1 MLCRLAKTSE
11 GIMMLPLQDATPDAS
26 STQSLRSFTA
36 SMQRKEKA
44 AQSKQSMVRQQSDA
58 VLAYLIL
65 QAICARCPAF
75 YDIQR
80 TTQLLTTYKAFVGCC
95 RHNLDLMRWSSS

>member
-11 GIMMLPLQDATPDAS
+11 GIMMLPMQDATPDAS

-44 AQSKQSMVRQQSDA
+44 AQNKEAMVRQPPEG
-58 VLAYLIL
+58 VFAYRGRKV
-65 QAICARCPAF
+65 Q
-75 YDIQR
+75 
-80 TTQLLTTYKAFVGCC
+80 
-95 RHNLDLMRWSSS
+95 